1 MRYVNLFWKYFSLNV
16 KGLKS
21 YGTDFYIGIFAMMI
35 KNISSL
41 FLLFFLYTLVP
52 KLDGWSFYEI
62 LYLYSLS
69 TMGFAMWR
77 CLFMNT
83 LNISYYV
90 RNGILDRF
98 LVKPINPLFQIFM
111 EGFDDDAWGDL
122 IIGILINI
130 ICMYQL
136 QLSWYSLLFSLVL
149 SFFASLIFA
158 SFSILGSIISLK
170 TVGVSDFSDIPY
182 LVYEFMKYPITLYG
196 NVLVIIF
203 TYIIPIAW
211 ISFIPSRVF
220 IENDFLNSLLLL
232 LMSVG
237 IALLFF
243 SFSCF
248 VFLRYLKSYTSTG
261 T

>member
-136 QLSWYSLLFSLVL
+136 QLSWYSLLFSLIL
-149 SFFASLIFA
+149 SF
-158 SFSILGSIISLK
+158 
-170 TVGVSDFSDIPY
+170 
-182 LVYEFMKYPITLYG
+182 
-196 NVLVIIF
+196 
-203 TYIIPIAW
+203 
-211 ISFIPSRVF
+211 
-220 IENDFLNSLLLL
+220 LL
-232 LMSVG
+232 
-237 IALLFF
+237 A
-243 SFSCF
+243 
-248 VFLRYLKSYTSTG
+248 
-261 T
+261 

>member
-1 MRYVNLFWKYFSLNV
+1 MSYFNLFWRYFGLNL

-21 YGTDFYIGIFAMMI
+21 YGTDFYVGVFAMML

-52 KLDGWSFYEI
+52 ELEGWSFFE
-62 LYLYSLS
+62 LLHLYSLA

-122 IIGILINI
+122 IIGTIINV
-130 ICMYQL
+130 ICIYQL
-136 QLSWYSLLFSLVL
+136 QLGWYSLVFSIIL

-158 SFSILGSIISLK
+158 SFSILGSILSLK

-182 LVYEFMKYPITLYG
+182 LIYEFMKYPITLYG
-196 NVLVIIF
+196 SVLTVVF
-203 TYIIPIAW
+203 TYLLPVAW
-211 ISFIPSRVF
+211 ISFIPSRMF
-220 IENDFLNSLLLL
+220 IENQFFNSLLSLGA
-232 LMSVG
+232 S
-237 IALLFF
+237 ALVSLIFF
-243 SFSCF
+243 SLSCWM
-248 VFLRYLKSYTSTG
+248 FLRYLKNYTSTG